1 MTNRQLAI
9 FSVCLLL
16 LAAVAPTASA
26 GATPGGNQFVI
37 QSVTYAGA
45 GVAKAGGNMT
55 YLWRSA
61 PHNET
66 VTVYTGNRSG
76 THEVCTNFRTT
87 GNDTTNL
94 TGTKTCREVSFSPN
108 SVQQINFSFGSI
120 STNASGRQNAVAT
133 VKDGEKVI
141 AQQTVSVYLMVKTGD
156 DDGDDLTN
164 EKEIK
169 LGTNVTSKDTDKDGL
184 EDGEEVNNYGTN
196 ATKADTDG
204 DGLRD
209 RQEISIGSNPTQE
222 DTDAD
227 GLSDKREY
235 ELGTNVS
242 NADTDGDGLTDV
254 SEVNGTTRPTMA
266 DSDKDGL
273 NDSVEVA
280 GATDPMKPDT
290 DGDGLED
297 GKERKLGTDP
307 TKVDT
312 DGDGLADG
320 KEKELGTD
328 PLKRDTDGDGLSD
341 GFEHSFGTN
350 PNSRVLTGGLYLVFL
365 SLLVGMALLVQ
376 RNGTEWLPTLF
387 GGESNRD
394 GEPKPEPHLQDG
406 KVTTDADRVLK
417 LLRENGGRLPQG
429 EIIERTGWS
438 KSKVSRLLSK
448 MEDRKQVS
456 KINIG
461 RKNIV
466 ILYGQEPGKTNSTS
480 EKPQ

>member
-1 MTNRQLAI
+1 
-9 FSVCLLL
+9 
-16 LAAVAPTASA
+16 
-26 GATPGGNQFVI
+26 
-37 QSVTYAGA
+37 
-45 GVAKAGGNMT
+45 
-55 YLWRSA
+55 
-61 PHNET
+61 
-66 VTVYTGNRSG
+66 
-76 THEVCTNFRTT
+76 
-87 GNDTTNL
+87 
-94 TGTKTCREVSFSPN
+94 
-108 SVQQINFSFGSI
+108 
-120 STNASGRQNAVAT
+120 
-133 VKDGEKVI
+133 
-141 AQQTVSVYLMVKTGD
+141 MVKTGD

-254 SEVNGTTRPTMA
+254 SEVNGTTKPTMA